1 MVGALWVGVI
11 PAFNALGVPAPPAV
25 LGPLAPPA
33 SPGAHFLAPA
43 GAEFF
48 CESASA
54 ASPPTATLSSVRMSL
69 AEGQG
74 QTVAPECV
82 GRFQGCSHPLAEVPT
97 PSCSPPWSLIPFY

>member
-54 ASPPTATLSSVRMSL
+54 ASPPHCNVVLRQNV
-69 AEGQG
+69 
-74 QTVAPECV
+74 
-82 GRFQGCSHPLAEVPT
+82 
-97 PSCSPPWSLIPFY
+97 SC